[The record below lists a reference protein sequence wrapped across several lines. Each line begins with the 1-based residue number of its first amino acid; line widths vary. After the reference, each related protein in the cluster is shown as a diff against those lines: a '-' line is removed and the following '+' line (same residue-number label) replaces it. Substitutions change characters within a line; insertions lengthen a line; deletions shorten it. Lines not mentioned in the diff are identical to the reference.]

1 MEEIV
6 RVKVAGTSL
15 ALSKGA
21 YAVLSHF
28 LENTERAYADSPN
41 KGELVEQTESRI
53 VATLLEK
60 QSASTVVERGVM
72 ELIVASVGYPEGY
85 IPTGSPEGVKI
96 PNTTPKP
103 AAPKPA
109 APKPEVGLL
118 GHIVIVG
125 GKIILGIMLACWILA
140 AIGILVG
147 FVTLMAVG
155 DIWAE
160 YLTMPIEGISPVV
173 FAGLVC
179 AVIVLFMGIVADL
192 GVRLIAGRRISLR
205 KLAVAGV
212 IWLIFVLWLI
222 FASVRNIDNWVIWA
236 HESEAKIEQWERD
249 FEDFEERLEEQL
261 ENTIFNPTLVDGSE
275 TKLTFYLY
283 ELGDTLKLEKL
294 CEEFDELYRYDE
306 YITNFLINDK
316 EVVINVTLSQEDNVI
331 MRKTT
336 ITTPSGVTT
345 INVSVERGT
354 GKLLKYNSDITNDIS
369 N

>member
-85 IPTGSPEGVKI
+85 TPTGSPEGVKI

-103 AAPKPA
+103 PAPKS
-109 APKPEVGLL
+109 EVGVL

-155 DIWAE
+155 NIWAE

-222 FASVRNIDNWVIWA
+222 FASVRNIDNWMIWA

-261 ENTIFNPTLVDGSE
+261 ENAIFNPTLVDGAE
-275 TKLTFYLY
+275 TKMTFYLY

-306 YITNFLINDK
+306 YITNFLINNK